1 MHETTGSLFTSD
13 LMPVPG
19 LDYKP
24 PRFELDTSGRPSW
37 VITDEMGCEHTF
49 TDGATIRDAR
59 FVGYNLAGVLIRN
72 VVIDTVAFVASRL
85 TNFEVQE
92 AQIRR
97 LNVSGGEGGLVV
109 KCCSVSDVKVE
120 HVNDP
125 EAVVRFFD
133 CEIEGLLVTECNVGI
148 DVARSE
154 VMGLALQRC
163 NFAGRSVAIR
173 ESTMRAPRIICCTF
187 TAARLYRVNFFGGEL
202 AKCEFTSCHWEDVD
216 VSFSRIAEVMLAKCR
231 VHGLR
236 LDAVTIR
243 TLKLFDTRAFEVTSQ
258 FGDLVDI
265 EVVRGVLGMR
275 LDRVQARGLMLWK
288 VGTRLMMND
297 SKAFG
302 LRICDVIGTVGGTR
316 TTWWAPVIRR
326 SILRGDGTRDI
337 TLIDADCTNTQVTN
351 DFGVWTAEPHVRKGP
366 HK

>member
-1 MHETTGSLFTSD
+1 MHETTGSIFASD

-19 LDYKP
+19 LDYRL

-37 VITDEMGCEHTF
+37 VMTDEMGCEHTF

-85 TNFEVQE
+85 TNFEVQDSH
-92 AQIRR
+92 IRR
-97 LNVSGGEGGLVV
+97 LTVSGGEGCLVV
-109 KCCSVSDVKVE
+109 KCCSVNDVKVE

-125 EAVVRFFD
+125 EAVVGFFD
-133 CEIEGLLVTECNVGI
+133 CEIQGLLVTECNMALDI
-148 DVARSE
+148 ERSE
-154 VMGLALQRC
+154 VAGLVLQRS

-173 ESTMRAPRIICCTF
+173 ESTMRDPRILCCTF
-187 TAARLYRVNFFGGEL
+187 TGARFYRANFFAGRL
-202 AKCEFTSCHWEDVD
+202 AKIEFTTSHWEDVD
-216 VSFSRIAEVMLAKCR
+216 VSFSHITEVTLAKCR

-236 LDAVTIR
+236 LDAVTVR
-243 TLKLFDTRAFEVTSQ
+243 TLKLFETRAFEVTSQ

-265 EVVRGVLGMR
+265 EVVRGVLGMS
-275 LDRVQARGLMLWK
+275 LDRAQVRSLILWK
-288 VGTRLMMND
+288 VGTRVMMNA

-302 LRICDVIGTVGGTR
+302 LRLCDVSGTFGGID

-351 DFGVWTAEPHVRKGP
+351 DFGVWTYGPHVRKRP
-366 HK
+366 HT